1 MELWTNSQAMFPAM
15 NVRGIMV
22 YRGKHGAGHPKHS
35 ALKDP
40 CPMTGSLVRCVL
52 ISYLSTN
59 VTIRS
64 QKPHKEGKLFHCTI
78 L

>member
-1 MELWTNSQAMFPAM
+1 MELWTNSYAMFPAM

-22 YRGKHGAGHPKHS
+22 YRGKHEAGHPKHS
-35 ALKDP
+35 A
-40 CPMTGSLVRCVL
+40 SLVRYVP

-59 VTIRS
+59 VTIRG
-64 QKPHKEGKLFHCTI
+64 QKPHKERKLFHCAI